1 MKTKILFFSILL
13 FFSLANKTSAQGEAN
28 IWYFGNYAGLDFNGG
43 APVAI
48 TNGALQ
54 TNEGCAVI
62 STNDGALRFY
72 TAGVT
77 IYISTHVAMPN
88 GNGLLGSYSA
98 TQSATI
104 VSKPGNPNIFYVFT
118 VDAFEHNYA
127 NGLRY
132 SEVDMSLSEGLGD
145 VTANKNIFLA
155 SSVTEKIIAVKKANN
170 NDIWL
175 IAHDL
180 KTDAFLVYSITK
192 EGINKIAVKSN
203 AGTIDAQGTG
213 YLKASFYGS
222 KLVQALHGVQKV
234 DVLNFNKLTGVVTT
248 DFTFPAPFTR
258 GGVYG
263 VEFSADGK
271 KLYVASIFFE
281 CIYQYDLA
289 LHNSSAIISSAKI
302 IGKVSSPHTLGALQM
317 APDGKIYLAKLHA
330 GTLGCINNPSILGV
344 GCGFVDNSI
353 YLLGKTSSL
362 GLPNINQTC
371 FSPAPITYNNTCLGD
386 ITYFS
391 LSVQTETDSVLW
403 NFNNPLSGNLNIS
416 ELLSPLHIFTNPGKY
431 TVSAIIYSGSDADTA
446 TVAIEI
452 KGCGVNDHCVSS
464 NISDDFVTPKTF
476 SPGSNSDNNFY
487 NLKKFENCI
496 ATFSLIIFDQF
507 GEKIFESENPGIG
520 WDGTNK
526 GKSMDS
532 AVFIYSIN
540 AMLITG
546 EKINKKGNISLI
558 R

>member
-13 FFSLANKTSAQGEAN
+13 LFSFANKSSSQGDAN

-62 STNDGALRFY
+62 STNDGILRFY
-72 TAGVT
+72 TDGVT
-77 IYISTHVAMPN
+77 MYNSTHVAMPN
-88 GNGLLGSYSA
+88 GKGLLGSYSA

-118 VDAFEHNYA
+118 VDAFEHNYV

-132 SEVDMSLSEGLGD
+132 SEVDMSLSDGLGD

-155 SSVTEKIIAVKKANN
+155 SSVTEKIIAVKKAKN

-180 KTDAFLVYSITK
+180 KSDVFLVYSITK

-213 YLKASFYGS
+213 YLKASFNGN

-234 DVLNFNKLTGVVTT
+234 DMLNFNKLTGVVTS
-248 DFTFPAPFTR
+248 DFTFPAPFIR

-271 KLYVASIFFE
+271 KLYVASGFFE
-281 CIYQYDLA
+281 GIYQYNLA
-289 LHNSSAIISSAKI
+289 LNNSSAIIASANI
-302 IGKVSSPHTLGALQM
+302 IGKVASAHNLGALQM

-362 GLPNINQTC
+362 GLPNINQTY

-391 LSVQTETDSVLW
+391 LSVQAEIDSVLW
-403 NFNNPLSGNLNIS
+403 NFNNPLSENLNIS
-416 ELLSPLHIFTNPGKY
+416 KLLSPLHIFTNPGKY
-431 TVSAIIYSGSDADTA
+431 TVSAIIFSGSDADTA
-446 TVAIEI
+446 TVTIEI

-476 SPGSNSDNNFY
+476 TPGSNSDNNFY
-487 NLKKFENCI
+487 NLKRFENCI

-520 WDGTNK
+520 WDGTYK
-526 GKSMDS
+526 GKSLDS
-532 AVFIYSIN
+532 AVYIYSIN

>member
-1 MKTKILFFSILL
+1 MKTKILFFSFLL
-13 FFSLANKTSAQGEAN
+13 LFSLANKSSAQGEGN

-62 STNDGALRFY
+62 STNGGVIRFY
-72 TAGVT
+72 TDGVT
-77 IYISTHVAMPN
+77 IFNNSHVAMPN
-88 GNGLLGSYSA
+88 GKGLLGSYSA

-132 SEVDMSLSEGLGD
+132 SEVDMSLSGGLGD
-145 VTANKNIFLA
+145 VTANKNISLA

-180 KTDAFLVYSITK
+180 KTDTFLVYSITK

-203 AGTIDAQGTG
+203 AGTIDSQGTG
-213 YLKASFYGS
+213 YLKVSFNGS

-234 DVLNFNKLTGVVTT
+234 DVLNFNNVTGLVTT
-248 DFTFPAPFTR
+248 DFTFAAPFIR
-258 GGVYG
+258 GGLYG
-263 VEFSADGK
+263 VEFSADAK
-271 KLYVASIFFE
+271 KLYVASVFSE
-281 CIYQYDLA
+281 CIYQYNLS
-289 LHNSSAIISSAKI
+289 LNNSSAIIASASI

-317 APDGKIYLAKLHA
+317 ATDGKIYLAKLHA

-362 GLPNINQTC
+362 GLPNINQTN
-371 FSPAPITYNNTCLGD
+371 FSPAPVTYNNTCLGD
-386 ITYFS
+386 ITCFS
-391 LSVQTETDSVLW
+391 LSEQTEIDSVLW
-403 NFNNPLSGNLNIS
+403 NFNNPLSENLNIS
-416 ELLSPLHIFTNPGKY
+416 TLLSPLHIFTNPGKY
-431 TVSAIIYSGSDADTA
+431 TVSAIIYSGSDPDTL
-446 TVAIEI
+446 TVTIEI
-452 KGCGVNDHCVSS
+452 KGCGVNDHCVNS
-464 NISDDFVTPKTF
+464 NISDYFAAPKTF

-487 NLKKFENCI
+487 NLKRFENCI

-507 GEKIFESENPGIG
+507 GGNIFESKNPGIG
-520 WDGTNK
+520 WNGTYK
-526 GKSMDS
+526 GKPLDS

-540 AMLITG
+540 VILITG